1 MGCVLGLL
9 APLAGAQTLPE
20 GQAGSAWFTDA
31 AAALQRKLDTG
42 GIAGQGAGQDGGQ
55 PIGRPKNVILFVGSG
70 MGVSTLTAA
79 RILDGQRRGGSGEE
93 NLLPF
98 ERFPHTALVK
108 TYSVDAQGADPAG
121 SATAIMSGVKANA
134 GTLGMDADAVRGDCA
149 STDGNRLISALELA
163 ELKGIATGIVSTGS
177 LTDALPAAGY
187 ANVVEQDWEDD
198 ASVPADAAGCE
209 DIASQFVSFGER
221 VLARH
226 DRAIDGIELAFGGGR
241 QHFLPNEASVDTT
254 DADTTAEGLRADGR
268 NLVDEWQ
275 LAYPDGSVVTDSA
288 GFASVDSL
296 PVLGLFDAAQMHY
309 EADRAND
316 RAGEPSLEQMTRR
329 AVELL
334 ATDPQGYL
342 LVVEAARIGDA
353 HAAGSAASALDETL
367 SLARA
372 VSAARDASDPADTLI
387 LVTADHAHALTIS
400 GYPRRGNPI
409 LGKIVAEGKVDP
421 ALASDGLP
429 QTTLGYPNGRGF
441 RDLGAQTDAD
451 ASYETPPLG
460 GRRDLSAVDTTSAGF
475 HQETLVPLEAT
486 AAGGED
492 VTLHASGPGASRVN
506 GVIEQNVV
514 FHIVE
519 RALQLFDLPSAELT
533 P

>member
-1 MGCVLGLL
+1 VGCALGLI

-42 GIAGQGAGQDGGQ
+42 GLVGQ
-55 PIGRPKNVILFVGSG
+55 PMDRPRNVILFVGNG

-79 RILDGQRRGGSGEE
+79 RILDGQRRGEPGEE

-108 TYSVDAQGADPAG
+108 TYSVDAQVADSAG

-134 GTLGMDADAVRGDCA
+134 GTLGVDADAVRGDCA
-149 STDGNRLISALELA
+149 SAEGNRLVSALELA

-187 ANVVEQDWEDD
+187 ANSVERDWEDD
-198 ASVPADAAGCE
+198 ASVPAGAVGCE

-221 VLARH
+221 VQARH
-226 DRAIDGIELAFGGGR
+226 ARAIDGIEVAFGGGR
-241 QHFLPNEASVDTT
+241 RHFLPNQASADTV
-254 DADTTAEGLRADGR
+254 DADTTAEGVRADGR
-268 NLVDEWQ
+268 NLVDEWKI
-275 LAYPDGSVVTDSA
+275 AYPDGSVVIDSA
-288 GFASVDSL
+288 GFESVDSL
-296 PVLGLFDAAQMHY
+296 PVLGLFDASQMHY

-334 ATDPQGYL
+334 ATDPEGYL

-353 HAAGSAASALDETL
+353 HAAGSAGTALDETL

-372 VSAARDASDPADTLI
+372 VIAAREASDPTDTLI
-387 LVTADHAHALTIS
+387 LVTADHAHALTLS

-441 RDLGAQTDAD
+441 RDLGAETDAD
-451 ASYETPPLG
+451 AAYAAPPLG
-460 GRRDLSAVDTTSAGF
+460 GRQDLNAVDTTSAGF
-475 HQETLVPLEAT
+475 HQEVLVPLEAT
-486 AAGGED
+486 APAGED
-492 VTLHASGPGASRVN
+492 VTLHASGPGAQRVN

-514 FHIVE
+514 FHVVE
-519 RALQLFDLPSAELT
+519 RALQLFDLPGEEVT
-533 P
+533 R